1 MIVIRVGKMRH
12 YSKRFSKVYALT
24 IVGMLG
30 MMSCS
35 DDDSPIQAPD
45 SAVNK
50 ALALIPGT
58 VVDSEPETEEGI
70 AAWKVEIRTDQGAE
84 VEVYCRQDNGA
95 LLRIDGESD
104 PFDYNIDPGNS
115 LVDFDQ
121 AKAIGSGVTS
131 EDLVEWRLRIEDKY
145 NNIWVYRL
153 EYAQSTVFISAVDG
167 SVLEVEN

>member
-1 MIVIRVGKMRH
+1 MRMSI
-12 YSKRFSKVYALT
+12 YSKRFSKIYILT

-35 DDDSPIQAPD
+35 EDDSFMQAPD

-50 ALALIPGT
+50 ALALISGT

-95 LLRIDGESD
+95 LLRIDGESG

-115 LVDFDQ
+115 MIDFDQ
-121 AKAIGSGVTS
+121 AKTIGSGVTS

-167 SVLEVEN
+167 NVLEVEN